1 MRDPVGVI
9 ESAYSREGDTESQW
23 LARVASVIR
32 ANLTAP
38 GEPLLAWTYQV
49 RPDSYIDLR
58 SIAEEP
64 VGFASRF
71 FPVDFSDDGQ
81 AALAQ
86 FYLGAGLNAGSRL
99 VKPFPKT
106 SSMFA
111 YYERTLLSHGFV
123 DMLTL
128 NSIDAAGRGCM
139 VGFPV
144 KSVARLEA
152 STIARWARVSVH
164 VAAGLRLY
172 QKLSALKAPLE
183 KTATADAVLTPG
195 GRVEH
200 VNGVATSRTAR
211 ESLKAGAKAIERAR
225 GPLRRRDPHEAI
237 EVWRGLVA
245 GLWSLVDHF
254 DSDGRRY
261 LVAHRNDPTTLDPR
275 ALTERERQVLAYA
288 ELGQSNKL
296 IAYQLGLS
304 QSTVGVHLGRA
315 RAKMRLISGD
325 GARGGVPLANAPTA
339 DARVESEARPAPER

>member
-9 ESAYSREGDTESQW
+9 ESAYSREGDTEPQW
-23 LARVASVIR
+23 LSRIASDIR

-49 RPDSYIDLR
+49 KPDGYIELR

-64 VGFASRF
+64 VGFSGRF
-71 FPVDFSDDGQ
+71 FPLELPDDAQ
-81 AALAQ
+81 AAMGQ
-86 FYLGAGLNAGSRL
+86 FYFAAGLSSASRL
-99 VKPFPKT
+99 VKPFSKT
-106 SSMFA
+106 SAMFA
-111 YYERTLLSHGFV
+111 YYERTLLSQGLL
-123 DMLTL
+123 DMFTL

-139 VGFPV
+139 VGLPA

-152 STIARWARVSVH
+152 STVAQWARVSVH

-172 QKLSALKAPLE
+172 QKLSTLKAPSE
-183 KTATADAVLTPG
+183 NTATADAVLTPG
-195 GRVEH
+195 GRIEH
-200 VNGVATSRTAR
+200 AHGVATSRTAR
-211 ESLKAGAKAIERAR
+211 ESLRAGAKAIERAR

-275 ALTERERQVLAYA
+275 ALTERERQVMAYA
-288 ELGQSNKL
+288 DLGQSNKL

-304 QSTVGVHLGRA
+304 KSTVAVYLGRA
-315 RAKMRLISGD
+315 RAKMRLLLGT
-325 GARGGVPLANAPTA
+325 GAKSVRSAGQ
-339 DARVESEARPAPER
+339 RPEP